1 VTAFSQE
8 SRPDNTELAT
18 VFKRNRTADCVH
30 LLTTDYGSGLN
41 GFLTTDYGNGL
52 NGLLT
57 TDYGSGLNG
66 LSERIERIEWIMAR
80 SVPLRLRP

>member
-1 VTAFSQE
+1 MNLGNPQAGEGQVTAFSQE
-8 SRPDNTELAT
+8 SRPDNTEPAT

-30 LLTTDYGSGLN
+30 
-41 GFLTTDYGNGL
+41 
-52 NGLLT
+52 LLT